1 MRASGRGAWLNV
13 YASIQGVTTPQGQV
27 KGRFMNRAGGRAPT
41 VTEYVVSNIDH
52 TVPQYMELLH
62 KLELVTDQ
70 DSVHTINPSTA
81 EANELTATDPEDLMA
96 LYDDVVFNDGPV
108 IMLNGSGTYH
118 HLTYGM
124 CRGAIDKHEVPYTMF
139 HFDKHGD
146 SRPSAG
152 SIDCGNYLS
161 KLTKDSPYATKQ
173 VVIGADSMVDNGKW
187 MDTEVLEKG
196 AGIYPYSAAE
206 ARFTKMDHEP
216 DVDCVSKQYDAD
228 KHWVDVK
235 WHTVEKE
242 GIDTIVNRALDR
254 TETDAVYITVDLDVL
269 SPEYASTDW
278 SNGKMSLDELL
289 DAIKLIRE
297 EKQVL
302 GIDITGTDRSLEESC
317 CHTYYSIAA
326 IVNEVTDGPHDREF
340 FKDNIK
346 TERGILRTLGILP

>member
-1 MRASGRGAWLNV
+1 
-13 YASIQGVTTPQGQV
+13 
-27 KGRFMNRAGGRAPT
+27 MNRTGGRTST

-52 TVPQYMELLH
+52 TVPQYMELLR
-62 KLELVTDQ
+62 KLELVTEA
-70 DSVHTINPSTA
+70 DSVHNINPSSA
-81 EANELTATDPEDLMA
+81 EAYELDHVEPEDLVTM
-96 LYDDVVFNDGPV
+96 YDGVTRKDGPIV
-108 IMLNGSGTYH
+108 MLNGSGTYH

-124 CRGAIDKHEVPYTMF
+124 CRGAIDKQEVPYTVF

-146 SRPSAG
+146 SRPSEG

-161 KLTKDSPYATKQ
+161 RLTKDSQYATKQ
-173 VVIGADSMVDNGKW
+173 VVIGADAMVDNGKW
-187 MDTEVLEKG
+187 MDTEVLDKD
-196 AGIYPYSAAE
+196 AGIYPYSVAE
-206 ARFTKMDHEP
+206 ARYTKMDHEP
-216 DVDCVSKQYDAD
+216 DVDCVSKQYDPA

-235 WHTVEKE
+235 WHTVEQE
-242 GIDTIVNRALDR
+242 GIDAIVNRALDR
-254 TETDAVYITVDLDVL
+254 TGTDAVYITVDLDVL

-302 GIDITGTDRSLEESC
+302 GIDITGTDRGLEESC

-346 TERGILRTLGILP
+346 MERGILRTLGMLP